1 MSRGMPY
8 SEFIENTLLGKSK
21 IIKGNSL
28 AEVQARKSATLAQWA
43 KEEERV
49 RHRNAIQDLK
59 SKAEAQTEEAQS
71 RIQEYQS
78 ILQHTLPLD
87 DRLAWEELY
96 DRTPFRHVP
105 FTEPEPNL
113 SHISLELDVPEP
125 SWIEFLFAAKKQRRI
140 ELEEKAKVEH
150 ETRMARHAENRAS
163 HAAWM
168 NQAEKEHVQR
178 LADANAEIEKFK
190 AAYEAGE
197 IVSVERYS
205 TMVLNRSEYPD
216 GFEHEFIVQYNAVP
230 KSLIV
235 DFRLPTP
242 SELPHIVQYRFVQ
255 TRKAVDPVEMKP
267 KEFDAFYESVLYQT
281 VIRTIHEIF
290 EADYAKHAE
299 SVVFN
304 GWVPTVDK
312 ATGKDLTAYLVSCHA
327 SRDQFEQFNLSRI
340 DPKETFRTLK
350 GLQAG
355 PLAQFAPVRPILQIN
370 RDDKRFIEGRE
381 VLEGI
386 DPFENL
392 ATMPWDDFE
401 HLVRELFAEIFSTED
416 SEVRVTQ
423 ASRDGGIDAV
433 AFDPDP
439 IRGGKFVIQAK
450 RYAGLVSVSAVRD
463 LYGTMINEGAVK
475 GILVTTGHYGNDSRE
490 FAKDK
495 PITLIDGSNLVYL
508 FQQHGHEVRIET
520 QTKAR

>member
-1 MSRGMPY
+1 VV
-8 SEFIENTLLGKSK
+8 
-21 IIKGNSL
+21 KGNSA
-28 AEVQARKSATLAQWA
+28 AELQARKAATQAQWA

-49 RHRNAIQDLK
+49 RQRNALQDLK
-59 SKAEAQTEEAQS
+59 SKAEAQTDEAQS
-71 RIQEYQS
+71 RLFEFQT

-113 SHISLELDVPEP
+113 SHISLELDVPQQ
-125 SWIEFLFAAKKQRRI
+125 SWVEFLFSAKKQRRI
-140 ELEEKAKVEH
+140 ELEEKAKAEY
-150 ETRMARHAENRAS
+150 ETRMASHSENQAS

-168 NQAEKEHVQR
+168 NRAKQEHEQR
-178 LADANAEIEKFK
+178 LDEANGEIDKFK
-190 AAYEAGE
+190 TAYEAGE
-197 IVSVERYS
+197 LASVERYA

-216 GFEHEFIVQYNAVP
+216 GFEKEFAVQFNAVP
-230 KSLIV
+230 KSLVV

-242 SELPHIVQYRFVQ
+242 AELPRVVQYRFIQ
-255 TRKAVDPVEMKP
+255 ARKAIDPAEMKQ

-281 VIRTIHEIF
+281 AIRTVHEIF
-290 EADYAKHAE
+290 EADYSTHVE

-312 ATGKDLTAYLVSCHA
+312 ATGKDLTAYLLSCHA
-327 SRDQFEQFNLSRI
+327 SREQFEQFNLSRV
-340 DPKETFRTLK
+340 DPRETFRALK

-355 PLAQFAPVRPILQIN
+355 PLAQLAPVRPILQIN

-381 VLEGI
+381 ILDGI
-386 DPFENL
+386 DPSENL
-392 ATMPWDDFE
+392 AAMPWDDFE
-401 HLVRELFAEIFSTED
+401 HLVRELFAEIFATAD

-439 IRGGKFVIQAK
+439 IRGGEFVIQAK

-508 FQQHGHEVRIET
+508 FQEHGHKVRIDRT
-520 QTKAR
+520 TRP

>member
-1 MSRGMPY
+1 MPY
-8 SEFIENTLLGKSK
+8 SEIIENHFLGKSK
-21 IIKGNSL
+21 IIRGNSL
-28 AEVQARKSATLAQWA
+28 SELQARIAATQAQWA

-49 RHRNAIQDLK
+49 RQRNAIQDLK
-59 SKAEAQTEEAQS
+59 SKAEAQTEEAQL
-71 RIQEYQS
+71 RLQEYQS
-78 ILQHTLPLD
+78 ILQHTLRID

-96 DRTPFRHVP
+96 DRAKFRHVP
-105 FTEPEPNL
+105 FSEPEPNL
-113 SHISLELDVPEP
+113 SHIFIELEVPQP
-125 SWIEFLFAAKKQRRI
+125 SWLEFLFAAKKQRRM
-140 ELEEKAKVEH
+140 ELEEKAKAEF
-150 ETRMARHAENRAS
+150 EARVARRAEKEAS
-163 HAAWM
+163 HTAWM
-168 NQAEKEHVQR
+168 NRAENEHEQR
-178 LADANAEIEKFK
+178 LAEANGEIDKFR

-197 IVSVERYS
+197 IASVERYA

-216 GFEHEFIVQYNAVP
+216 GFVQDFNVQYNAVP

-242 SELPHIVQYRFVQ
+242 SELPHVVQYRFVQ
-255 TRKAVDPVEMKP
+255 TRRAIDSVEMKS
-267 KEFDAFYESVLYQT
+267 KDFDAFYESVLYQV

-290 EADYAKHAE
+290 EADYAKHVE

-312 ATGKDLTAYLVSCHA
+312 ATGKDLTAFLLSCHA
-327 SRDQFEQFNLSRI
+327 SREQFEQFNLSRV
-340 DPKETFRTLK
+340 DPKETFRALK

-355 PLAQFAPVRPILQIN
+355 PLAQLAPVRPIMQIN
-370 RDDKRFIEGRE
+370 REDKRFIEGRE

-386 DPFENL
+386 DPSENL

-401 HLVRELFAEIFSTED
+401 HLVRELFSEIFSAAD

-463 LYGTMINEGAVK
+463 LYGTMINEGAAK
-475 GILVTTGHYGNDSRE
+475 GILVTTGHFGNDSRE

-508 FQQHGHEVRIET
+508 FQQHGHEVRIEAP
-520 QTKAR
+520 TKAGR